1 MQTNSIG
8 AALPCRTARGKRRL
22 TTVTCDFCFPKYYP
36 AETVMSERKGHRRR
50 ESGETAAT
58 SDSSKLCPGPINH
71 PSSDPLCLFNTFA
84 PQLKAACVVFDTEK
98 SRLKPRTRQT
108 NARTQAAH
116 PSPPLGCQIQNNI
129 KAMFR
134 IPHSKVLLQPA
145 PALGD
150 RQTFKLQPK
159 TWEVLGRALVSH
171 MR

>member
-1 MQTNSIG
+1 MQTNAIG
-8 AALPCRTARGKRRL
+8 AALPCRPAWRKRRL
-22 TTVTCDFCFPKYYP
+22 TTVTCDFYFPKYYP

-50 ESGETAAT
+50 ESRETAAA

-71 PSSDPLCLFNTFA
+71 PSFDPLCIFNTFI
-84 PQLKAACVVFDTEK
+84 PQLKAAHVVFDTIGTEK
-98 SRLKPRTRQT
+98 SRLKPRTGQT
-108 NARTQAAH
+108 NARAQAAH
-116 PSPPLGCQIQNNI
+116 PSAPLGCQIQNNI

-159 TWEVLGRALVSH
+159 TRELLW
-171 MR
+171 